1 MKNPEGIRLRA
12 MKRIALLTAIA
23 AMCTWSTA
31 LGFSVS
37 FTPDTLDFG
46 EVPVGRT
53 DSLTCTLTN
62 TGTGTAT
69 GSFYAVTAENLNI
82 SFQPDS
88 VTLDPGASVDV
99 NIRLTMYYGYYELF
113 SMVSF
118 GDRTIRTIPSD
129 DPRMVF
135 RVRPVSSGLNWYPFD
150 IRRSLYE
157 HTLVVSGSGLSAIQS
172 TDLRLEPDIGL
183 AVRLVTSSQDSILIG
198 ITADS
203 TAPPRLTT
211 LFFENSSTTIDSL
224 FLFSRESYPQV
235 LFLPMGNWLGDTLDF
250 SQEKSVDTLAVRGFD
265 FWPGCRFEFADSS
278 LSVISNDLFAD
289 TLALLGVRLRPGVTL
304 DSTLLLA
311 INPDNGTSFPAKVIV
326 SVTDPLPVEPEP
338 TPPGSSLPRAF
349 SLGANFPNPF
359 NPSTT
364 ITYHV
369 PEGAP
374 EHVSLKVYNLR
385 GQLVATL
392 VDSPR
397 PPGEYGVTW
406 DGTDNNGCG
415 LPSGVY
421 FYRMNAGPF
430 HSTRKMVLLK

>member
-53 DSLTCTLTN
+53 DSLTFTLTN
-62 TGTGTAT
+62 TGTDSLKELLSAREAWLYTVSLEPATISLAT
-69 GSFYAVTAENLNI
+69 GESVVVTMRINVLIGNLRLL
-82 SFQPDS
+82 SRVFLMRSGYPS
-88 VTLDPGASVDV
+88 LDLLGPTFKITS
-99 NIRLTMYYGYYELF
+99 
-113 SMVSF
+113 
-118 GDRTIRTIPSD
+118 
-129 DPRMVF
+129 
-135 RVRPVSSGLNWYPFD
+135 VSSGLDWWPPQFTRSLHEQDMTVTGDRVAGIQQAQLKIEPDNGIFL
-150 IRRSLYE
+150 RRSSVSSDS
-157 HTLVVSGSGLSAIQS
+157 LVIGVSVEPSASEGMYKLIF
-172 TDLRLEPDIGL
+172 
-183 AVRLVTSSQDSILIG
+183 DSDG
-198 ITADS
+198 VTADS
-203 TAPPRLTT
+203 LH
-211 LFFENSSTTIDSL
+211 I
-224 FLFSRESYPQV
+224 QV
-235 LFLPMGNWLGDTLDF
+235 LKSHPRILPHGIAPLADTLRF
-250 SQEKSVDTLAVRGFD
+250 SSQKNLDTLTVPGID
-265 FWPGCRFEFADSS
+265 FWPGCRFEFEDPG
-278 LSVISNDLFAD
+278 LTVISTELFAD
-289 TLALLGVRLRPGVTL
+289 TLALLAVRLEPITSL
-304 DSTLLLA
+304 DSSRLLA
-311 INPDNGTSFPAKVIV
+311 INPDSGNSAIPRTVYLSTGALS
-326 SVTDPLPVEPEP
+326 LEPEP
-338 TPPGSSLPRAF
+338 TPPGSSLSRAF
-349 SLGANFPNPF
+349 SLGANVPNPF